1 MQHNEQKNMQKGLFT
16 HLAGHEKAA
25 PGSCG
30 SGSDFGNLA
39 SVGSVDIDLG
49 IQMKRLIFIS
59 GNSVKL

>member
-1 MQHNEQKNMQKGLFT
+1 MQKGLFT